1 MFPPPASTGSA
12 PRKSWLLRGLSAE
25 YLLVRGADVTPQDD
39 AARVPETVA
48 LWHLEWWLAN
58 APGSAWTLF
67 EALGGP
73 EPLGLSRLGRS
84 AESQRLRRRLERA
97 LLLRE
102 LVVLAYERP
111 RHAPLSFPEP
121 VAEVEPEPPM
131 AEAPPPPPAPAPIDT
146 AAQVHA
152 LVQAAKDGVP
162 FCEECA
168 KAAAAQKKKA
178 A

>member
-1 MFPPPASTGSA
+1 MSPPPAPTGHA
-12 PRKSWLLRGLSAE
+12 PRKFWLLRGLSAE
-25 YLLVRGADVTPQDD
+25 YLLVRGTDVAAEDA

-67 EALGGP
+67 EALGGG
-73 EPLGLSRLGRS
+73 EPMGLSRLGRS
-84 AESQRLRRRLERA
+84 AEAQRLRWRLERA
-97 LLLRE
+97 LRLGE
-102 LVVLAYERP
+102 LVVLSYERP

-152 LVQAAKDGVP
+152 LVQAAKDGMP